1 MKKQLSAILSLLIAA
16 GSLSLSSAS
25 AADALLHA
33 GFESG
38 LDGWAARGTATVAQS
53 STVASQGSGSASVSN
68 RSESWCGIGYSLD
81 TSVFKPGTAYSFS
94 AAVTQQASPMA
105 VHFKLSL
112 QYSTGGGGN
121 PFGGGGDVYDHI
133 AEGDAASGMWTTL
146 SNTSYTIPA
155 DAQNPLLY
163 IETDDSTA
171 DFFVDEIIIAAAGTT
186 VTPDPTGNFKRGDA
200 NHDGKVDAKDTAAL
214 RDYLIAKKADGVNLD
229 TADLDGNGKLNG
241 ADLTLL
247 KRLLLAGTGGGNEE
261 TTAPPVIVTDPPT
274 QTTVSETPSGAHMSA
289 KEYMAKVGATMTQDV
304 PGNVTSGKSG
314 TCEHFTYFSKKANH
328 DKGAYYWIPSDYSA
342 SKKYNLLIMNHGI
355 FGDESSMLSGFGV
368 QEMASNMIASGEAEP
383 FIIIFTQMYTDP
395 ATQGSPGFN
404 ITMDVMDK
412 YDDFIYDVV
421 ESIIPYAQEHWSV
434 MPGRDH
440 TAIAG
445 FSMGGRESLYCGIV
459 RPDVFGYV
467 CASSPAPGIVPAS
480 DSFLANHLGSYNWE
494 RTARLKNED
503 FKVSDDKCPYL
514 IMIAGGTNDGV
525 VGTFPQQYHE
535 LLDKNGTPNLWMS
548 VAGGGH
554 DGGVG
559 TKIFYNFFR
568 AMFKA

>member
-1 MKKQLSAILSLLIAA
+1 
-16 GSLSLSSAS
+16 
-25 AADALLHA
+25 
-33 GFESG
+33 
-38 LDGWAARGTATVAQS
+38 
-53 STVASQGSGSASVSN
+53 
-68 RSESWCGIGYSLD
+68 
-81 TSVFKPGTAYSFS
+81 
-94 AAVTQQASPMA
+94 
-105 VHFKLSL
+105 
-112 QYSTGGGGN
+112 
-121 PFGGGGDVYDHI
+121 
-133 AEGDAASGMWTTL
+133 
-146 SNTSYTIPA
+146 
-155 DAQNPLLY
+155 
-163 IETDDSTA
+163 
-171 DFFVDEIIIAAAGTT
+171 
-186 VTPDPTGNFKRGDA
+186 
-200 NHDGKVDAKDTAAL
+200 
-214 RDYLIAKKADGVNLD
+214 
-229 TADLDGNGKLNG
+229 
-241 ADLTLL
+241 L
-247 KRLLLAGTGGGNEE
+247 KRLLLAGTSGQNE
-261 TTAPPVIVTDPPT
+261 TTTTTPPIISDPPQS
-274 QTTVSETPSGAHMSA
+274 QTTVSDTPSGEHMSA
-289 KEYMAKVGATMTQDV
+289 KDFMAKVGATMTQDV
-304 PGNVTSGKSG
+304 PGNVTGSKSG
-314 TCEHFTYFSKKANH
+314 ECKHFEYFSKKANH
-328 DKGAYYWIPSDYSA
+328 NKGAYYWIPSDYSP

-395 ATQGSPGFN
+395 NTNGSPGFN

-421 ESIIPYAQEHWSV
+421 ESIIPYALEHWSV
-434 MPGRDH
+434 MSGRDH

-494 RTARLKNED
+494 RTARLKNPD

-535 LLDKNGTPNLWMS
+535 LLDQNGTPNLWMS
-548 VAGGGH
+548 VPNGGH

-568 AMFKA
+568 WIFKA

>member
-1 MKKQLSAILSLLIAA
+1 MKKQLSALLSLLIAA
-16 GSLSLSSAS
+16 GSLSLAPAA

-33 GFESG
+33 GFEGG
-38 LDGWAARGTATVAQS
+38 LDGWTARGTATVEA
-53 STVASQGSGSASVSN
+53 STAVAAKGSGSAAVTKRGN
-68 RSESWCGIGYSLD
+68 NWCGIGYTLD
-81 TSVFKPGTAYSFS
+81 SATFKPGSTYSFS
-94 AAVTQQASPMA
+94 ASVLQQASPMA

-112 QYSTGGGGN
+112 QYSSGGGM
-121 PFGGGGDVYDHI
+121 FGGESYKHI
-133 AEGDAASGMWTTL
+133 AEADVASGMWAVL
-146 SNTSYTIPA
+146 SNPSFEIPA
-155 DAQNPLLY
+155 EAQNPLLY

-171 DFFVDEIIIAAAGTT
+171 DFFVDEVYITEEGST
-186 VTPDPTGNFKRGDA
+186 VPSGDFKRGDV
-200 NHDGKVDAKDTAAL
+200 NHDSKVDSKDATAL
-214 RDYLIAKKADGVNLD
+214 RDYLIAKKKDGVYLEGG
-229 TADLDGNGKLNG
+229 DLDGNGKLNA

-247 KRLLLAGTGGGNEE
+247 KRLLIAGTGGQDE
-261 TTAPPVIVTDPPT
+261 TTTTTTV
-274 QTTVSETPSGAHMSA
+274 TTVSDQPQTSTTVSDTPSGEHMSA
-289 KEYMAKVGATMTQDV
+289 KEFMAKVGATMTQDV
-304 PGNVTSGKSG
+304 PGIVTSGKSG
-314 TCEHFTYFSKKANH
+314 TCEHFTYFSKKAGH
-328 DKGAYYWIPSDYSA
+328 DKGAYYWLPADYSA

-355 FGDESSMLSGFGV
+355 FGDESGMLSGFGV

-421 ESIIPYAQEHWSV
+421 ESIIPYAKEHWSI
-434 MPGRDH
+434 MTGRDH

-480 DSFLANHLGSYNWE
+480 DNFLANHLGSYNWE

-568 AMFKA
+568 WMFKA